1 METYQSLIGIWTFQ
15 NNIGLNLYIMSSMNY
30 RIIILKEDLE
40 EIRSYKKRSKCITI
54 NTGIWCQL

>member
-15 NNIGLNLYIMSSMNY
+15 NNLGLNLYIMSSMNY

-40 EIRSYKKRSKCITI
+40 EIIRIAITEY
-54 NTGIWCQL
+54 QP